1 MSLRI
6 GYTRGVDEYLE
17 RVIQVLLTFQTGGY
31 SEEDISYTIH
41 TLRKEGYK
49 LIKEILTPY
58 THELPLEEQLIR
70 VPFVENLKSL
80 AEYKTKHPR
89 YFELMEDEITD
100 LKHRL
105 EEVEKIEEIVKILK
119 WFRGMKRIPEAQRTK
134 FRRKIVEKLEKLSNY
149 YNNSCYTN
157 IYRDVKGRR
166 RKRCE
171 VLY

>member
-70 VPFVENLKSL
+70 VPFVENLKCL
-80 AEYKTKHPR
+80 AEYKTKHSR

-134 FRRKIVEKLEKLSNY
+134 FRKKIVEKLSNY
-149 YNNSCYTN
+149 YNKNCYTN
-157 IYRDVKGRR
+157 RYRDVKGR